1 MATARSGKHSE
12 PQRERNVMRDKGRSR
27 HLPTSVFTWR
37 DIPTEGIAELVRWV
51 TGAGE
56 GIILGCTSDGGALS
70 ITILSGDDRVRQ
82 FPATIQAWDVFIAWV
97 RDEYQ
102 DLQISDSTE

>member
-1 MATARSGKHSE
+1 MAADRPNTNTVAKREANTGRGKGKHLRM
-12 PQRERNVMRDKGRSR
+12 PA
-27 HLPTSVFTWR
+27 SVFNWR
-37 DIPTEGIAELVRWV
+37 DVPSADIAEVVQWV

-82 FPATIQAWDVFIAWV
+82 FPATIQAWDAFLAWV

-102 DLQISDSTE
+102 DLQLISSSE